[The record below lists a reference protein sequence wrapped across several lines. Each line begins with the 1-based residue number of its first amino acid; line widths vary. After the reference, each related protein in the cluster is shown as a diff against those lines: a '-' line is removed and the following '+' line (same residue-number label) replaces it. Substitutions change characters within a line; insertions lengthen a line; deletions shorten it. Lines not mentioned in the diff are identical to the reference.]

1 VWPSIT
7 TLTEKHQRLQQKKM
21 KQVFAILA
29 VLIFSKTS
37 YAQNIRGLW
46 TLPPSNDALAR
57 KDNSFMPALLTYF
70 GQYFHQDGEYYD
82 A

>member
-1 VWPSIT
+1 VWLSIT

-37 YAQNIRGLW
+37 YAQNIRG
-46 TLPPSNDALAR
+46 TLDTAAIKR
-57 KDNSFMPALLTYF
+57 RI
-70 GQYFHQDGEYYD
+70 GEKG
-82 A
+82 